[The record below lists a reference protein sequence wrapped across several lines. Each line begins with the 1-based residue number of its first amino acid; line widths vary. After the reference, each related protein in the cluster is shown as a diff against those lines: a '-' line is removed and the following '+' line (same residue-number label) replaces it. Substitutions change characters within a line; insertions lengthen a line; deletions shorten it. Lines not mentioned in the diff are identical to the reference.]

1 MTYSTTANTAAIFTT
16 RKKVMNMRIAER
28 KKAKNQKKAM
38 SEIIY
43 KMGMGLPRGEK
54 IIVKMG
60 ARQADIWLDH
70 EESAWRVKID
80 RDLPETTYP
89 HLENAIL
96 SAQTLLREVT

>member
-1 MTYSTTANTAAIFTT
+1 
-16 RKKVMNMRIAER
+16 V
-28 KKAKNQKKAM
+28 
-38 SEIIY
+38 
-43 KMGMGLPRGEK
+43 
-54 IIVKMG
+54 G

-70 EESAWRVKID
+70 EEYAWRVKID

>member
-1 MTYSTTANTAAIFTT
+1 MNYRTTANTAEIFTT
-16 RKKVMNMRIAER
+16 RKKAMNMRIVER
-28 KKAKNQKKAM
+28 KKAKNQMM
-38 SEIIY
+38 SDIIY

-54 IIVKMG
+54 IIVKIG

-89 HLENAIL
+89 RLENAIL
-96 SAQTLLREVT
+96 SAETLLREVT

>member
-1 MTYSTTANTAAIFTT
+1 MP
-16 RKKVMNMRIAER
+16 MNIE
-28 KKAKNQKKAM
+28 
-38 SEIIY
+38 Y
-43 KMGMGLPRGEK
+43 KMGIGLPRGEK
-54 IIVKMG
+54 IIIKMG

-70 EESAWRVKID
+70 EEYAWRVKID